1 MNPDSVINNIGPV
14 FKAPRFYQAGAGT
27 GGRPEWLTRVVLK
40 ANKVLYGEWQ
50 RKSTIL
56 LNILVVKLLLK

>member
-40 ANKVLYGEWQ
+40 ANKVLYGE
-50 RKSTIL
+50 
-56 LNILVVKLLLK
+56 